1 MDDVLTPTALT
12 VDLRRNTID
21 IAIDE
26 TPAGARETSERH
38 LLEMGV
44 RGRLLGVELDGAYLM
59 VCPSSD
65 DDAGL
70 ARAIEVEVA
79 VRRDAAG
86 RVAHVS
92 VPRRGAGY
100 EITFP
105 SGNQ

>member
-1 MDDVLTPTALT
+1 MDEVLTPAALT

-21 IAIDE
+21 IVIGAPE
-26 TPAGARETSERH
+26 AGGAEASERH
-38 LLEMGV
+38 LLEMGA
-44 RGRLLGVELDGAYLM
+44 RGRLLGIELDDAYLM
-59 VCPSSD
+59 VCAPSD

-70 ARAIEVEVA
+70 VREIEIEVGI
-79 VRRDAAG
+79 RRDPAG
-86 RVAHVS
+86 RVTEVS

>member
-1 MDDVLTPTALT
+1 MDDVLTPAALT

-21 IAIDE
+21 IAVDARA
-26 TPAGARETSERH
+26 AGGPEEPERH

-44 RGRLLGVELDGAYLM
+44 RGRLLGIELDDAYLM
-59 VCPSSD
+59 VCAPSD

-70 ARAIEVEVA
+70 VRAIEVVVG
-79 VRRDAAG
+79 VRRDASG
-86 RVAHVS
+86 HVAQVS
-92 VPRRGAGY
+92 VPRHGAGY

>member
-21 IAIDE
+21 IAIDAPE
-26 TPAGARETSERH
+26 TGGGEAPERH

-44 RGRLLGVELDGAYLM
+44 RGRLLGIELDDAYLM
-59 VCPSSD
+59 VCAPSD
-65 DDAGL
+65 EDAGL
-70 ARAIEVEVA
+70 VREIEVEVGI
-79 VRRDAAG
+79 RRDPAG
-86 RVAHVS
+86 RVAQVS
-92 VPRRGAGY
+92 VPRHGAGY